1 MSTGKINFLSLI
13 LLKMLFFCNV
23 SNSQVCSVAP
33 YNENFNIGIGT
44 FLNNGWILDSGGT
57 QSLNTGPSDDISGG
71 GNYIYYEA
79 SGSPQDTVFLISE
92 CFNISSLTN
101 PTLRFYYHMYG
112 ANIGTLN
119 IYINNNLEWSLSG
132 NQFNSWNLSQID
144 LINYSGID
152 IVVTFSAVYGGGWA
166 GDIAI
171 DNIEISEP
179 LPGCT
184 DSLACNYDAFAIVDD
199 GSCLYP
205 AIAPYFE
212 GFGTGSLPLGNGC
225 NWFKSEL
232 MGDGWQFNG
241 LPEYAAS
248 YNGRDTGT
256 YAWVDFSNSDSAV
269 VLEMEPVNMVNLTT
283 PALFFDYFSD
293 LDTFLTIWQNPSLNK
308 LFIETWDGLNWNLLG
323 SFQLNISGWNTY
335 YKYLTNTAYIND
347 IVKIRFRAEES
358 QSGGSNYL
366 NDLLLDNVRIENI
379 VFGCT
384 DSLACNYDALANIE
398 DSSCC
403 YNTSFSTISI
413 TSCDSYSVN
422 SSIFNNSGNYN
433 INYINS
439 CGCDSVISLE
449 LTIFYSDSVFV
460 TDSSYTSYIWG
471 SQNLTQS
478 GLYVDL
484 LTNINGCD
492 SIVYLDLT
500 IFYDSISNV
509 GLNNILNNTKS
520 VSERIDILGRKNN
533 SFKKSLQFII
543 NNKGRVKKYL
553 IIE

>member
-1 MSTGKINFLSLI
+1 
-13 LLKMLFFCNV
+13 
-23 SNSQVCSVAP
+23 
-33 YNENFNIGIGT
+33 
-44 FLNNGWILDSGGT
+44 
-57 QSLNTGPSDDISGG
+57 
-71 GNYIYYEA
+71 
-79 SGSPQDTVFLISE
+79 
-92 CFNISSLTN
+92 
-101 PTLRFYYHMYG
+101 
-112 ANIGTLN
+112 
-119 IYINNNLEWSLSG
+119 
-132 NQFNSWNLSQID
+132 
-144 LINYSGID
+144 
-152 IVVTFSAVYGGGWA
+152 
-166 GDIAI
+166 
-171 DNIEISEP
+171 
-179 LPGCT
+179 
-184 DSLACNYDAFAIVDD
+184 
-199 GSCLYP
+199 
-205 AIAPYFE
+205 
-212 GFGTGSLPLGNGC
+212 
-225 NWFKSEL
+225 
-232 MGDGWQFNG
+232 
-241 LPEYAAS
+241 
-248 YNGRDTGT
+248 
-256 YAWVDFSNSDSAV
+256 
-269 VLEMEPVNMVNLTT
+269 MVNLTT

-403 YNTSFSTISI
+403 YNTSFSSISI
-413 TSCDSYSVN
+413 TSCDSYSIN
-422 SSIFNNSGNYN
+422 NSIFNNSGNYN

-460 TDSSYTSYIWG
+460 TDSSYTSFTWG

-509 GLNNILNNTKS
+509 GLNNILNYTKS
-520 VSERIDILGRKNN
+520 VSERIDILGRK
-533 SFKKSLQFII
+533 Q
-543 NNKGRVKKYL
+543 
-553 IIE
+553 